1 MTKQE
6 LLNKIKDIELKIFI
20 YSDRDRIRTKQLEIE
35 LKELN
40 MTYLDK
46 IVPTLKKVR

>member
-20 YSDRDRIRTKQLEIE
+20 YSDRDEVRTEQLKME

-40 MTYLDK
+40 MQLLDK
-46 IVPTLKKVR
+46 MVA